1 MWREY
6 SVSYIRQNKASSV
19 SIAVA
24 AFMATLFL
32 SFICSTF
39 YNLWQYN
46 ILQIVREE
54 GGWQGRIAGQIG
66 KEELELI
73 QSFANVSLV
82 QVHPGGDGETVA
94 DIYFENMRDAYRDLP
109 RIAACEGLEGAAV
122 SYNDAL
128 LSEYLI
134 FDPQDNSPPL
144 LLSLYLIVMLLVGGS
159 LILIIRNAF
168 GVSMAAR
175 VHQLGILSSVGA
187 TPGQIKALLLQ
198 EAMALCALPV
208 LAGSAAGL
216 VPCHLVIKFAN
227 HIGRGY
233 QQVPAAF
240 VYHPAVFLITI
251 LAAGITVFLSAWLP
265 ARRMSRLAPL
275 EAIGAGQE
283 QSTGRVR
290 RSRVLPLLF
299 GIYGELAGNALKA
312 RRRELRT
319 SNLSLT
325 LSFLAFT
332 MSLCMVTLSGI
343 SRRHTYFERYQDSWD
358 VMAQI
363 KGEGIEGAEELVRLA
378 SVEGVESCVAY
389 QKAENYIA
397 VREDQLSERLRALGG
412 LGGLESEAAH
422 RPDGTWIVKAPTVIL
437 DDAGFAA
444 YCRQIGAEP
453 EMDKGILINRIWD
466 KANSNFRYR
475 EYIPFL
481 EGKPEAAMLTGPAGE
496 EIYAEL
502 PILAGTDQLP
512 VLREEYEDFSLVLI
526 VPASLWAD
534 IGQFSSGTEPDTFLR
549 ILVSEDASPYA
560 VEAAVKERLAKGHS
574 AEVENRIHEAAVNE
588 EMVRGYMILTGLLC
602 ALLAL
607 IGIVNIFSYTLSFLY
622 QRKREFARYL
632 SVGMTPAG
640 VRKILWIEALT
651 IAGRPVLITAPLTVG
666 FVLFAVRASYLD
678 IREFLGALPA
688 APILLFI
695 LLIAA
700 SVGLAYRIG
709 ERRLGRCDLSEALRD
724 DSMI

>member
-6 SVSYIRQNKASSV
+6 SVSYIKQNKASSV

-66 KEELELI
+66 EEELALI
-73 QSFANVSLV
+73 QSFANVTGT
-82 QVHPGGDGETVA
+82 QVHTGGNGETVV

-109 RIAACEGLEGAAV
+109 RIAACEGLEGAAI

-128 LSEYLI
+128 LSEHLI
-134 FDPQDNSPPL
+134 FAPQDDSPPL
-144 LLSLYLIVMLLVGGS
+144 LLPIYILVMLLVSGS

-175 VHQLGILSSVGA
+175 IHQLGILSSVGA

-208 LAGSAAGL
+208 LAGSAGGL
-216 VPCHLVIKFAN
+216 LPSLWLVKFAN
-227 HIGRGY
+227 HIGEGY
-233 QQVPAAF
+233 QQVPAVF
-240 VYHPAVFLITI
+240 VYRPAVFIITI
-251 LAAGITVFLSAWLP
+251 LASGITVFLSAWLP
-265 ARRMSRLAPL
+265 ARKMSRLSPL
-275 EAIGAGQE
+275 EAIRG
-283 QSTGRVR
+283 GRER
-290 RSRVLPLLF
+290 PLKRAKHSRVLPLLF

-343 SRRHTYFERYQDSWD
+343 STKHTYFERYQDSWD
-358 VMAQI
+358 VMVRI
-363 KGEGIEGAEELVRLA
+363 RGEGIEETDALRRL
-378 SVEGVESCVAY
+378 SGVEGIASCVAY
-389 QKAENYIA
+389 QKAENYVA
-397 VREDQLSERLRALGG
+397 VKEEKLSVRLRELGGPGALG
-412 LGGLESEAAH
+412 SKAAR
-422 RPDGTWIVKAPTVIL
+422 RPDGTWIVKAPVVIL

-444 YCRQIGAEP
+444 YLRQIGAEP
-453 EMDKGILINRIWD
+453 ETDKAVLINRIWD
-466 KANSNFRYR
+466 SANSNFRYR

-481 EGKPEAAMLTGPAGE
+481 EGEPKTAALTGPAGE
-496 EIYAEL
+496 EIYAVL
-502 PILAGTDQLP
+502 PILTGTDQLP
-512 VLREEYEDFSLVLI
+512 LLREEYENFSLVQI

-534 IGQFSSGTEPDTFLR
+534 IGKFASREEPDTFLR

-560 VEAAVKERLAKGHS
+560 VEKAVKERLALAHDV
-574 AEVENRIHEAAVNE
+574 EVENRIHEAFVNE
-588 EMVRGYMILTGLLC
+588 EMVRGYMTLTGVLC
-602 ALLAL
+602 GLLAL
-607 IGIVNIFSYTLSFLY
+607 IGIVNIFSYTLGFLY

-640 VRKILWIEALT
+640 VRRMLWIEALV
-651 IAGRPVLITAPLTVG
+651 IAGRPVLVTAPLTVG
-666 FVLFAVRASYLD
+666 FVLFTVKASYLD
-678 IREFLGALPA
+678 IREFMEVLPV
-688 APILLFI
+688 APILLFL
-695 LLIAA
+695 LLIVV
-700 SVGLAYRIG
+700 SVGWAYHIG
-709 ERRLGRCDLSEALRD
+709 EKRLIRCDLSEALRD
-724 DSMI
+724 DSMV